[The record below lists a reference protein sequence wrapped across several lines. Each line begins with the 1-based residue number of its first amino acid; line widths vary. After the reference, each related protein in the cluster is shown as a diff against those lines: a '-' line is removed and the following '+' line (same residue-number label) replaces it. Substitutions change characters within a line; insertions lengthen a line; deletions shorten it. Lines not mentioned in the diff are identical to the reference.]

1 MRKNAI
7 KVIFAGLLVSFTISG
22 GFILRDKLNHVNVDG
37 KSYYLENLEAELL
50 KYLKS
55 NILIF
60 SDKSFNDY
68 IIFKVNLDEIK
79 NRTLAEQFKDLISG
93 KTYDLVYKYD
103 FDKEGLSKYIDE
115 LNEVADMSKDAYII
129 KDTDGYKLVQEVYG
143 NYIDKDELL
152 NSLSSEAKSI
162 AVENYYVKP
171 FITQEDLLDSF
182 QELDNLS
189 NWFCRYS
196 DGTIIQASADYI
208 DYKDGRITVNTD
220 WISKAIKESLKSYN
234 TVGIERSFITNDGKE
249 ISLSSG
255 TWGSSVNTDIEV
267 EILTEAFKNGISL
280 DDRIPEFSQ
289 NYEDIG
295 NTYIEVSL
303 ENQHVWVYKDGFLVM
318 ETDCV
323 TGDLSKGHDTPVGIY
338 FISERI
344 SGKYLRGDG
353 YKTWV
358 NKWMRLTNRGHG
370 LHDATWRSSFGG
382 NIYTYDGSH
391 GCINLPKKFAYD
403 LYDVTYRG
411 MPVIIY

>member
-37 KSYYLENLEAELL
+37 KSYYLENLEVELL

-60 SDKSFNDY
+60 NDKSFNDY

-115 LNEVADMSKDAYII
+115 LNEVADMSKDAYIV
-129 KDTDGYKLVQEVYG
+129 KDADGYKLVQEVYG
-143 NYIDKDELL
+143 DYIGKDELL
-152 NSLSSEAKSI
+152 NSLSPEVKSVT
-162 AVENYYVKP
+162 VENYYIKP

-189 NWFCRYS
+189 NWFCKYS
-196 DGTIIQASADYI
+196 DGTIIQASVDYI
-208 DYKDGRITVNTD
+208 DYKDGHITVNTD
-220 WISKAIKESLKSYN
+220 WISEAIKESLKSYN
-234 TVGIERSFITNDGKE
+234 TVGIERTFITTEGNE
-249 ISLSSG
+249 VSLNTG
-255 TWGSSVNTDIEV
+255 TWGSSVDIDTEV
-267 EILTEAFKNGISL
+267 KVLTEAFKNGISL

-303 ENQHVWVYKDGFLVM
+303 ENQHVWVYKDGSLVM

-370 LHDATWRSSFGG
+370 LHDATWRNSFGG

-403 LYDVTYRG
+403 LYDVTYKG

>member
-267 EILTEAFKNGISL
+267 EILTEAFKNGISF
-280 DDRIPEFSQ
+280 FS
-289 NYEDIG
+289 
-295 NTYIEVSL
+295 
-303 ENQHVWVYKDGFLVM
+303 
-318 ETDCV
+318 
-323 TGDLSKGHDTPVGIY
+323 
-338 FISERI
+338 
-344 SGKYLRGDG
+344 
-353 YKTWV
+353 
-358 NKWMRLTNRGHG
+358 
-370 LHDATWRSSFGG
+370 
-382 NIYTYDGSH
+382 
-391 GCINLPKKFAYD
+391 KK
-403 LYDVTYRG
+403 
-411 MPVIIY
+411 